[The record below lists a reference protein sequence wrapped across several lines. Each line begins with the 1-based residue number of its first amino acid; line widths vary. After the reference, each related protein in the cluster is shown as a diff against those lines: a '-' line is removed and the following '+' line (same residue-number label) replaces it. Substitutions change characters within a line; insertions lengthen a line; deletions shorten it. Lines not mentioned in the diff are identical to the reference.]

1 MVVSFEK
8 KIFKFKKPSGTS
20 RGVLLEKKSWFI
32 RLELNGVVGVGECS
46 VIPGLSPDYEDD
58 KQYEAV
64 LKKVSQQIELL
75 INNLQ
80 LLKDYPSIL
89 FGMESAILDLMN
101 GGKQVYFDNE
111 FSKGNLRVPINGLIW
126 MGDFEEM
133 NNQIQQKIQEGYTCI
148 KMKVGAID
156 FDQEVKL
163 LESIRNK
170 YSSKELILRVD
181 ANGAFNTSNVERNL
195 QILNKLEI
203 HSIEQPIMPKQ
214 IDLMAD
220 LCKKNIIPIALDEE
234 LIGVNILSEKKTLLE
249 KINPQYI
256 ILKPSLHGGITGT
269 REWVELAE
277 KMNIGWWITSALE
290 SNIGLKCIAEFTAQF
305 PINMHHGLGTG
316 SLYENNV
323 DTDLTIENGFIYET
337 K

>member
-181 ANGAFNTSNVERNL
+181 ANGAFNTSNIERNL

>member
-32 RLELNGVVGVGECS
+32 RLELNGVIGVGECS